1 MLTFRRIIAAL
12 EIVEPDPSQ
21 VCEHADRVA
30 EIAERGALVV
40 IPHHRDLQQP
50 EPVLAGYIQHFR
62 IESKPLDALK
72 LEGGQ
77 REPAAKG
84 FESALSVFVG
94 HPGDRPHQQVE
105 HAAPEIAQERLMDA
119 YEAPVDRPRSECDI
133 SLIVGDGVYKLRG
146 LRYGR
151 GEISIRKEHDFAEGF
166 GHPAFNAVA
175 FAPIGTVG

>member
-12 EIVEPDPSQ
+12 KIVEPDPSQ

-30 EIAERGALVV
+30 EIAERGAFVV
-40 IPHHRDLQQP
+40 IPHHRYLEQP
-50 EPVLAGYIQHFR
+50 EPMLAGYVQHFR
-62 IESKPLDALK
+62 IESKTLDALK

-105 HAAPEIAQERLMDA
+105 YAAPQIAQERLMDA
-119 YEAPVDRPRSECDI
+119 NKAPVNRPRAECNV
-133 SLIVGDGVYKLRG
+133 SLIVGDGFYKLRG
-146 LRYGR
+146 LRNGR
-151 GEISIRKEHDFAEGF
+151 GE
-166 GHPAFNAVA
+166 
-175 FAPIGTVG
+175 